1 MNAMLKIENLSIQT
15 DTQTLVQS
23 LSLDLYPQRPLTI
36 LGETGAGKSLIA
48 AAVAGTLPDALKPEG
63 DITLFDEL
71 NPLNRERFWGKEI
84 ALLPQE
90 PWLALNPLRTIGS
103 QISEV
108 HKLVLNEDRSQS
120 DTLTHH
126 ALQQMDL
133 GKDGDK
139 HPFELSGGMA
149 QRAAYLC
156 ATQAGGKL
164 LIADEPTKGLDES
177 RRDHVG
183 QLLLSHCQQLENG
196 KPGGLLTITHDIKL
210 AKMLGG
216 DIIVMKEGAI
226 VERGDAKAILD
237 QPQAAYTKALI
248 QAQPEY
254 WSLEQ
259 PASSQPSN
267 ESNSHAAPSE
277 VGIQSGQKLLLEV
290 EGLAIYRDQRTLF
303 SDLTFSLS
311 HGEILGV
318 YGDSGCGKSS
328 LADTL
333 LGLHHD
339 FSGNIDWVQKIEKGQ
354 RLKLYQDPPSAHSPH
369 TTLKTLL
376 DDLCALH
383 KLNRSKI
390 PVLLDRLSL
399 DSALLERPS
408 SQVSGGELQRFAIL
422 RALLMSPKL
431 LIADEPS
438 SRLDPITAAQTL
450 RLIVEVSKEANC
462 GLILISHDQLA
473 LSKLCH
479 KVIDLSRY

>member
-1 MNAMLKIENLSIQT
+1 MNAMLKIENLSIYT
-15 DTQTLVQS
+15 DDQTLVHN
-23 LSLDLYPQRPLTI
+23 LSLDLNPHRPLTI

-48 AAVAGTLPDALKPEG
+48 AAVAGTLPGALKPEG

-90 PWLALNPLRTIGS
+90 PWLALNPLRTIAS

-108 HKLVLNEDRSQS
+108 HKLVLNKDKSTSEVR
-120 DTLTHH
+120 THN
-126 ALQQMDL
+126 ALQQMELDS
-133 GKDGDK
+133 DGGK

-183 QLLLSHCQQLENG
+183 QLLLSHCQSFET
-196 KPGGLLTITHDIKL
+196 KAPRGLLTITHDIKL

-216 DIIVMKEGAI
+216 DIIVMKEGEI
-226 VERGDAKAILD
+226 VERGDANTVLENPK
-237 QPQAAYTKALI
+237 AAYTKALI
-248 QAQPEY
+248 HAQPEY
-254 WSLEQ
+254 WLMESPL
-259 PASSQPSN
+259 SSHPQQVDSSSSN
-267 ESNSHAAPSE
+267 LHIVKKP
-277 VGIQSGQKLLLEV
+277 LLKVHDLS
-290 EGLAIYRDQRTLF
+290 IYREEKTLF
-303 SDLTFSLS
+303 SELTFSLDQ
-311 HGEILGV
+311 GEVLGI

-333 LGLHHD
+333 LGLHND
-339 FSGNIDWVQKIEKGQ
+339 FSGSIDWLQAVEKGQ

-369 TTLKTLL
+369 VTLKTLL
-376 DDLCALH
+376 NDLCALH
-383 KLNRSKI
+383 KLDRSKI
-390 PVLLDRLSL
+390 TALLDRLSL
-399 DSALLERPS
+399 DQDLLERPS

-450 RLIVEVSKEANC
+450 KLIVEVSKEANC

-473 LSKLCH
+473 LSKLCN
-479 KVIDLSRY
+479 KVIDLSSY

>member
-1 MNAMLKIENLSIQT
+1 MSALLTIENLSIRT
-15 DTQTLVQS
+15 STQTLVHN
-23 LSLDLYPQRPLTI
+23 LSLALHPHRPLTI

-71 NPLNRERFWGKEI
+71 NPLNRERFWGKEM

-90 PWLALNPLRTIGS
+90 PWLALNPLRTIGA

-108 HKLVLNEDRSQS
+108 HKLVLNKDSSQS
-120 DTLTHH
+120 DILTQR
-126 ALQQMDL
+126 ALQQMEL
-133 GKDGDK
+133 GKDGAK

-164 LIADEPTKGLDES
+164 LIADEPTKGLDDS
-177 RRDHVG
+177 RRNHVG
-183 QLLLSHCQQLENG
+183 QLLLSHCQQLENE
-196 KPGGLLTITHDIKL
+196 KPSGLLTITHDIKL

-216 DIIVMKEGAI
+216 EIIVMKEGEI
-226 VERGDAKAILD
+226 VERGDAKAILE

-248 QAQPEY
+248 RAQPEY
-254 WSLEQ
+254 WSINHST
-259 PASSQPSN
+259 SSLPLGKPSIH
-267 ESNSHAAPSE
+267 ESGSN
-277 VGIQSGQKLLLEV
+277 VGKQSRQKPLLEV
-290 EGLAIYRDQRTLF
+290 EGLTIHRDTRTLF
-303 SDLTFSLS
+303 SDLTFSLPE
-311 HGEILGV
+311 GEILGI

-333 LGLHHD
+333 LGLHSD
-339 FSGNIDWVQKIEKGQ
+339 FSGNIDWLQTIGKGQ

-376 DDLCALH
+376 NDLCVLH

-390 PVLLDRLSL
+390 PALLDRLSL
-399 DSALLERPS
+399 DEALLDRPS

-450 RLIVEVSKEANC
+450 KLIVEVSKETHCA
-462 GLILISHDQLA
+462 LILISHDKLA
-473 LSKLCH
+473 LSKLCN
-479 KVIDLSRY
+479 KVIDLSSY